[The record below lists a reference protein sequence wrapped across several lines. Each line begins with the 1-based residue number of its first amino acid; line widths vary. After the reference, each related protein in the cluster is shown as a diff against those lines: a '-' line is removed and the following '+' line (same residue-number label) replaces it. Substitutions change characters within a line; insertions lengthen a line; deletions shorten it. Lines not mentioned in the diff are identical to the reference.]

1 MTATNNEVTIK
12 DNIFRQYDIRGV
24 YDNDGAELNDKFA
37 ELLGKAYVRFL
48 QKKLGKEKIKIS
60 IGRDIRLSGGA
71 LRNFLMKGITA
82 YGGDVVDIGKT
93 ATPLQYFSIHHLNL
107 DGGVMITGSHNPP
120 EYNGFKISA
129 GKETIHGEEILEIK
143 RIMAEVQAEDLRRL
157 KAGEKKLECGLRGN
171 LSFNNIKTSYI
182 EWIKDNISLTK
193 TDEPIKIVIDAGNAT
208 GGLVAPELLKVLG
221 IQSVDL
227 FCEPDGTF
235 PNHHPDPTVE
245 ENLKDL
251 KASVIKENAAF
262 GVGFDGDSDRI
273 GIVDEKGNVVWGD
286 ELMVI
291 FARDILKKDKGA
303 TIVGEV
309 KCSQGMYDEIEKC
322 GGKAIMWKTGHSVI
336 KSKMKEL
343 DAALAGEM
351 SGHIFFA
358 DRYFGFDD
366 AFYAMCR
373 LLEIY
378 SAKLKDDGDYKFSTL
393 LKGLKPTV
401 VTPEIRVECDDDKKF
416 GVIEELKK
424 HISVDDELV
433 KKIIDIDG
441 VRVVFAGKD
450 GGWGLVRASNTQP
463 VLVFRFEAENDGL
476 LKSYIDFMQAKLNII
491 DKNLKIEY

>member
-1 MTATNNEVTIK
+1 MTTLNNEVSIN

-24 YDNDGAELNDKFA
+24 YDNDGNELTDNFA

-48 QKKLGKEKIKIS
+48 QKRLGKEKIKIS

-93 ATPLQYFSIHHLNL
+93 ATPLEYFSIHHLDL

-129 GKETIHGEEILEIK
+129 GKETIHGEDIQELK
-143 RIMAEVQAEDLRRL
+143 KIMAEVQSEDLRRL

-171 LSFNNIKTSYI
+171 LSFNNIKKSYI
-182 EWIKDNISLTK
+182 EWIKDNINITK
-193 TDEPIKIVIDAGNAT
+193 TDKPVKIVIDAGNGT
-208 GGLVAPELLKVLG
+208 GGLVAPELLKVLE
-221 IQSVDL
+221 IESVDL

-245 ENLKDL
+245 ENLDDL
-251 KASVIKENAAF
+251 KKAVLEEGAAF

-273 GIVDEKGNVVWGD
+273 GVVDEKGNAVWGD

-291 FARDILKKDKGA
+291 FSRDILKKDKGA

-309 KCSQGMYDEIEKC
+309 KCSQNMYDEIEKC
-322 GGKAIMWKTGHSVI
+322 GGVAVMWKTGHSVI

-378 SAKLKDDGDYKFSTL
+378 CSHLKDDENFKFSTL
-393 LKGLKPTV
+393 LEGLPSTV
-401 VTPEIRVECDDDKKF
+401 VTPELRVDCDDEKKF
-416 GVIEELKK
+416 KVIDELKK
-424 HISVDDELV
+424 HISTNDDEV

-441 VRVVFAGKD
+441 VRVVFEN
-450 GGWGLVRASNTQP
+450 GWGLVRASNTQP
-463 VLVFRFEAENDGL
+463 VLVFRFEASDENL
-476 LKSYIDFMQAKLNII
+476 LKSYIDFMQTKLSAV
-491 DKNLKIEY
+491 DKNLKIKY